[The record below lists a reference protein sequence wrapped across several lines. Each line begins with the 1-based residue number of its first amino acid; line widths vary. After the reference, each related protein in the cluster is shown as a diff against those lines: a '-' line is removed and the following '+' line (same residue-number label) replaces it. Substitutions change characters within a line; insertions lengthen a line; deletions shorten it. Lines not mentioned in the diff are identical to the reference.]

1 LARRAQW
8 WYLEMAWIAS
18 LTKLSEG
25 ELDRL
30 IKRIGAVLLVG
41 ALIFV
46 GFYLFD
52 RWRPAAP
59 SMVDRAITSLEAA
72 VRADP
77 ADIVARGQL
86 ADAYFAA
93 ERYEDAIA
101 EYSAILTTGQ
111 ADELA
116 YFGRARANQALVHAD
131 AAKLDTASLS
141 AAAADFQAVVDIA
154 KDGEMAHVDPML
166 NAAYYGL
173 GAIALEED
181 KPADAIKYLSA
192 AVAIKR
198 SDADALNLLGTAYV
212 RNGEPAKAIEPLRSA
227 IAFVPIGWSEP
238 YTTLAQAYADTG
250 DAPRAAWATAMADL
264 SNKSYE
270 SAETGLL
277 AILDGPAAL
286 EATIGLGLVNE
297 MRGDAPAAAEWYEK
311 ALVLDPQNAEARLG
325 LTRVALPDASAAVVT
340 P

>member
-1 LARRAQW
+1 
-8 WYLEMAWIAS
+8 MSWIAS
-18 LTKLSEG
+18 LTKLSEV

-59 SMVDRAITSLEAA
+59 SMVDRTIASLETA

-86 ADAYFAA
+86 ADAYLAA
-93 ERYEDAIA
+93 ERYEDAIT
-101 EYSAILTTGQ
+101 EYTAILTTGQ

-116 YFGRARANQALVHAD
+116 YFGRARANQLTGNLEGAKAD
-131 AAKLDTASLS
+131 Y
-141 AAAADFQAVVDIA
+141 QAVVDIA
-154 KDGEMAHVDPML
+154 RGGEMAHVDPML
-166 NAAYYGL
+166 NAAFYGL

-181 KPADAIKYLSA
+181 KPADAVQFLSA

-212 RNGEPAKAIEPLRSA
+212 RNREPAKAIEPLRSA

-264 SNKSYE
+264 SKKSYQ
-270 SAETGLL
+270 SAETGLK

-286 EATIGLGLVNE
+286 EAMIGLALVNE
-297 MRGDAPAAAEWYEK
+297 MRGDAPAAADWYNK

-325 LTRVALPDASAAVVT
+325 LSRVALPDASADVVT